1 MPRINRSEFIEDRRS
16 QRVDLTAAKNDPAFL
31 AKLHAAGFKL
41 EDLEKLDLADHDG
54 MLEGPRELRALFDQ
68 LKRLEGGGPAEV
80 LTVKPRGWTPDAARG
95 ERSTK
100 ADTAYDAF
108 ESHFQPSPR
117 APAPAAPIDG
127 AARARFPLSGPVG
140 AGGRNLAADVRL
152 VQQRLKDVGFDLGVD
167 GQWGRK
173 SETALKTYRAMLTGA
188 EYTKEEPGLIAP
200 NDLVDR
206 ALSSEAPP
214 RWEKMPASGP
224 GFVNHDTDGF
234 SHGSA
239 EMRLAIEEF
248 SLAYARDYLAVNPG
262 KALISLNDASE
273 SHGGDNRDHDTH
285 ENGLDLDLRL
295 PRKDGT
301 SGSDVR
307 RTDYDREAAWA
318 MLSSIAANP
327 RVERVLFSDATLLER
342 AKTER
347 QPWAFKV
354 FDGGDVHRNH
364 FHVDIKPPR

>member
-1 MPRINRSEFIEDRRS
+1 MPRINRSEFIETRRS
-16 QRVDLTAAKNDPAFL
+16 QRLDLTAAKNDPAFR
-31 AKLHAAGFKL
+31 AKLEAAGFKL
-41 EDLEKLDLADHDG
+41 EDLDKLDLAEHDG
-54 MLEGPRELRALFDQ
+54 LLEGPRELRALYDL
-68 LKRLEGGGPAEV
+68 LKGLEGGGPAEV
-80 LTVKPRGWTPDAARG
+80 LTVKPRGWTAPATTRVDHAF
-95 ERSTK
+95 
-100 ADTAYDAF
+100 DAF
-108 ESHFQPSPR
+108 ESGFQPSPR

-127 AARARFPLSGPVG
+127 AARARFPLTGSVG
-140 AGGRNLAADVRL
+140 AGGQNRSADVRL
-152 VQQRLKDVGFDLGVD
+152 VQQRLKEVGFDLAVD

-173 SETALKTYRAMLTGA
+173 TETALKTYGAMLRGGD
-188 EYTKEEPGLIAP
+188 YTKEEPGLIAP

-239 EMRLAIEEF
+239 ETRLAVEEF
-248 SLAYARDYLAVNPG
+248 SAAYARDYLAANPG
-262 KALISLNDASE
+262 RALISLNDVSE
-273 SHGGDNRDHDTH
+273 RHGGDNRDHDTH

-327 RVERVLFSDATLLER
+327 RVERVLFSDAALRER
-342 AKTER
+342 AKTEG
-347 QPWAFKV
+347 QPWAFKL
-354 FDGGDVHRNH
+354 FDGGEVHKNH
-364 FHVDIKPPR
+364 FHVDIKPPK

>member
-1 MPRINRSEFIEDRRS
+1 MPRINRSEFIETRRS
-16 QRVDLTAAKNDPAFL
+16 QRLDLTAAKNDPVFR
-31 AKLHAAGFKL
+31 AKLEAAGYKL

-54 MLEGPRELRALFDQ
+54 MLEGPRELRALYDQ
-68 LKRLEGGGPAEV
+68 LKALEGGGPAEV
-80 LTVKPRGWTPDAARG
+80 LTVKPRGWTSPAT
-95 ERSTK
+95 TK
-100 ADTAYDAF
+100 VDHAFDAF
-108 ESHFQPSPR
+108 ESGFQPSPR
-117 APAPAAPIDG
+117 VATPPAPIDA
-127 AARARFPLSGPVG
+127 AARARFPLTGSVGSGG
-140 AGGRNLAADVRL
+140 QNRSADVRL

-173 SETALKTYRAMLTGA
+173 SETALKTYAAMLRGG
-188 EYTKEEPGLIAP
+188 EYTKEEAGLLSP

-206 ALSSEAPP
+206 ALSSEHPP

-239 EMRLAIEEF
+239 ETRLAVEEF
-248 SLAYARDYLAVNPG
+248 SSAYARDYLAANPG
-262 KALISLNDASE
+262 KALISLNDVSE

-285 ENGLDLDLRL
+285 ETGLDLDLRL

-307 RTDYDREAAWA
+307 RTDYDRETAWA
-318 MLSSIAANP
+318 MLSAIAANP
-327 RVERVLFSDATLLER
+327 RVERVLFSDPVLLAR
-342 AKTER
+342 AKSEA

-354 FDGGDVHRNH
+354 FDGGDVHKNH
-364 FHVDIKPPR
+364 FHADIKPPK